1 MRIAVI
7 GAGGWGTTIA
17 ELLGKK
23 GFDVSLWVHSDK
35 TFEEILNS
43 KENKSYLRGV
53 SLEHIRNFTMD
64 MWEAIEG
71 ASLVVLAIPVQK
83 IRENI
88 CNVNPTG
95 KEVVLNVSK
104 GIEIKTFM
112 RVSELIMDIWKIPM
126 DRVATLSGP
135 NFSYEIA
142 REMPAATVI
151 GCTNE
156 KTAKELQD
164 IFMNDYLRVYYTS
177 DIVGVELGGALK
189 NVYAIGTGISD
200 GLGFGDSSKASLIVR
215 SILEMI
221 RLGEVLGGKKG
232 TFVGLSG
239 IGDLIATSFS
249 KRSRNRWAGEEIGK
263 GKSREDIEE
272 MTTQVVEGLYTLEA
286 IYSLKEQLNI
296 DMPVIE
302 AIYNI
307 VYRRLSPFE
316 ELAKLMRREKKR
328 EDTV

>member
-23 GFDVSLWVHSDK
+23 GFDVSLWVHGDK

-53 SLEHIRNFTMD
+53 SLEHVRNFTMD

-112 RVSELIMDIWKIPM
+112 RVSELIMDIWKIPV

-177 DIVGVELGGALK
+177 DVVGVELGGALK